1 MRFTG
6 AGMAAESFGRRYVM
20 DSYTSV
26 PAIWS
31 MRACALWNVV

>member
-6 AGMAAESFGRRYVM
+6 AGMAAERFGRRHVL

-31 MRACALWNVV
+31 MRDCALWNVV